1 MQQQITRPAAIPPA
15 LIIVERLYALH
26 YNKFKLFQQV
36 SHSPQAHELLAAN
49 QPCGSGRMASCH
61 HDRWW
66 RKAVGADLSR
76 PQPIYRPS
84 EPVHSSHSRSCSFK
98 NEHRSWNQPV
108 RCYGFFDNPHSFL

>member
-1 MQQQITRPAAIPPA
+1 MCYTLEMQQQITRPAAIPPA

-76 PQPIYRPS
+76 PRVARGLASRLRLRRKAVGADSSRPQPIYRPS
-84 EPVHSSHSRSCSFK
+84 EPV
-98 NEHRSWNQPV
+98 
-108 RCYGFFDNPHSFL
+108 